1 MMERIDFYK
10 NAREILANPIIVNA
24 VQKAT
29 AYALSKRLQT
39 ISRIPNF
46 ESLRD
51 KAREAKEKII
61 SNFEN
66 YLDQFKKNARKNGF
80 IVHEAKDAEE
90 ARNIVYEIFKKH
102 DVKTVVSSKSMTQE
116 EIEINPFLE
125 SKGIVKYETD
135 LGEFIIQI
143 AKQKPSHI
151 TAPAIHMTRKEIAEL
166 FHKKLGM
173 EYTEDPEE
181 ITYFARRFL
190 REKYFKANAGMS
202 GVNFLIADTGS
213 FVVVENEGNARMSTT
228 LPPLHV
234 AVTGI
239 EKLIPSIKDFPNFIK
254 ILAPSS
260 TGQHQTV
267 YTSIFSTV
275 GKGREVHIILVD
287 NGRRKMLADPVLK
300 EALMC
305 IRCGG
310 CSNVCPIFQLLGG
323 HAYGSVYSGPIGII
337 WTYAIF
343 GHNVAKDLPFASTLC
358 GACHEI
364 CPIRINIP
372 RILLHLRHRVVERE
386 GGPFAER
393 MLVDIWKK
401 IMTDPAINKVGF
413 KIASKAQVLFEKD
426 EKIRNLPWILSR
438 WTEWKDID
446 PIPGKSFRELWKEK
460 LRNS

>member
-1 MMERIDFYK
+1 MERIDFYK
-10 NAREILANPIIVNA
+10 NARRILANPVIVNA
-24 VQKAT
+24 VQRAT
-29 AYALSKRLQT
+29 SHALAKRRET

-51 KAREAKEKII
+51 KARAAKEEII
-61 SNFEN
+61 SNFEG
-66 YLDQFKKNARKNGF
+66 YLGKFKQNAQKNGF
-80 IVHEAKDAEE
+80 IVHEAGDAEE
-90 ARNIVYEIFKKH
+90 ARRILYEIFEKH
-102 DVKTVVSSKSMTQE
+102 QVKTVVSSKSMTQE
-116 EIEINPFLE
+116 EIGVNSFLE

-143 AKQKPSHI
+143 AGQKPSHI
-151 TAPAIHMTRKEIAEL
+151 TAPAIHMTRKEIAQL

-173 EYTEDPEE
+173 KYTEDPEE
-181 ITYFARRFL
+181 ITYFARKFL
-190 REKYFKANAGMS
+190 REKYFKADAGMS
-202 GVNFLIADTGS
+202 GANFLIADTGS

-267 YTSIFSTV
+267 YTNIFSTV
-275 GKGREVHIILVD
+275 GKGREVHIILID

-323 HAYGSVYSGPIGII
+323 HAYGSVYSGPIGIV

-343 GHNVAKDLPFASTLC
+343 GHDVAKDLPFASTLC
-358 GACHEI
+358 GACYEI
-364 CPIRINIP
+364 CPVRINIP
-372 RILLHLRHRVVERE
+372 RILLHLRQRIVSKE
-386 GGPFAER
+386 GGPFAEKL
-393 MLVDIWKK
+393 LVDLWKN
-401 IMTDPAINKVGF
+401 IMTNPTLNRLGF
-413 KIASKAQVLFEKD
+413 GIASRAQIIFEKD
-426 EKIRNLPWILSR
+426 KKIRYLPWILSR
-438 WTEWKDID
+438 WTEWKDLD
-446 PIPGKSFRELWKEK
+446 PVPKKSFRELWKEK
-460 LRNS
+460 QKNL